1 MNIFGKQ
8 KQKLINLIELLKMA
22 NSPNPEYIPSIMYE
36 QFGTVV
42 LITNPKSDIYLKSVN
57 KLDLRN
63 CEKIKKVQ

>member
-1 MNIFGKQ
+1 
-8 KQKLINLIELLKMA
+8 MA